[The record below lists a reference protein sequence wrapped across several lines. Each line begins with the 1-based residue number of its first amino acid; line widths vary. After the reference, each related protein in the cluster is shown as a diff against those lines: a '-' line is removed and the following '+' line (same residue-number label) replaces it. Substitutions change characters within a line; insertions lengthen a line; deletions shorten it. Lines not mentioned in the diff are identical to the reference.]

1 MLKSDISGLGKWSNN
16 IIDLVCD
23 ECGIEKSIKYK
34 LYTSYG
40 YENGEYYCRKCKLK
54 KNNLEKWGV
63 ENVFQLDSVKE
74 KSKKTNLEK
83 LGVEFISQ
91 SKEIQEKIKKNN
103 LEKFGKEH
111 HLQKKEIL
119 EKQKKT
125 NLEKWGVDNVSKSE
139 EIKDRKSKTFIDKY
153 GVTNNL
159 QSEIIKNNIKSNYIE
174 KFGVDCNLKSDE
186 CKEKI
191 RETNIKRY
199 GFDNPSKN
207 EIIKL
212 QIKKS
217 VTDTLHKIILEN
229 KKDFISIDSDNKIF
243 KIECSDCLNEFEIP
257 YSIYYSRKRINTCIC
272 TICKPIDSHRSGK
285 EIKLYNF
292 IKSIYPGE
300 IIQNFRIDRK
310 EIDIYLPDFK
320 LGFEFNGV
328 YWHSDVY
335 KEKTFH
341 IEKSEFF
348 EEKEIRIFHIWEDDW
363 DEKSDILKSQIQN
376 LLGKSS
382 IIMARKCEVREIND
396 SVLVK
401 DFLDKNH
408 IQGWVNSKVKVG
420 LFFDSE
426 LVSLMTFDK
435 FEGRKKM
442 KLNEWN
448 LNRFCNKSGFSV
460 SGGASK
466 LLTFFTKT
474 YLPARIISY
483 SDKDWSRGILYE
495 KLGFQKVYETKPDY
509 KYLVDFKRVHKS
521 NFKKSI
527 TGLSESELDLPRVWD
542 CGKIKWELNYI
553 K

>member
-1 MLKSDISGLGKWSNN
+1 MIISNKVEITINSSNFNHYQKFFEKELKVKDVVQVSIENLTHASRA
-16 IIDLVCD
+16 IILVKCD
-23 ECGIEKSIKYK
+23 ECGVEKSLLFKDYFK
-34 LYTSYG
+34 YG
-40 YENGEYYCRKCKLK
+40 YTDGDYLCKKCKLK

-83 LGVEFISQ
+83 WGVEFITQ
-91 SKEIQEKIKKNN
+91 SKEIQKKIKENN

-111 HLQKKEIL
+111 HLQNEDIL
-119 EKQKKT
+119 NKMINT
-125 NLEKWGVDNVSKSE
+125 NIERWGVQNISQSSETKEKKKQTYIKNWGEPNNKKSE
-139 EIKDRKSKTFIDKY
+139 KFRKS
-153 GVTNNL
+153 N
-159 QSEIIKNNIKSNYIE
+159 
-174 KFGVDCNLKSDE
+174 
-186 CKEKI
+186 
-191 RETNIKRY
+191 
-199 GFDNPSKN
+199 
-207 EIIKL
+207 
-212 QIKKS
+212 
-217 VTDTLHKIILEN
+217 
-229 KKDFISIDSDNKIF
+229 F
-243 KIECSDCLNEFEIP
+243 KIANDPNYLKYLKDGESLFRCDNNKDHEFEVGIDV
-257 YSIYYSRKRINTCIC
+257 YSKRIKYKTTIC
-272 TICKPIDSHRSGK
+272 TICNPVDSHRSGK

-292 IKSIYPGE
+292 IKSIYSGE

-382 IIMARKCEVREIND
+382 IIMARKCHVREIND

-408 IQGWVNSKVKVG
+408 IQGYVNSKVKVG

-442 KLNEWN
+442 KLSEWN

-460 SGGASK
+460 VGGASK
-466 LLTFFTKT
+466 LLKFFTKT
-474 YLPARIISY
+474 HLPNRIISY

-542 CGKIKWELNYI
+542 CGKIKWELNHI